1 MVSPRSKILS
11 RRRNVPVQR
20 CAVHKHHDL
29 LAHLCS
35 GFINEDK
42 LFLVQIGLAR
52 TPLLARLGDIGT
64 VLFGRAQ

>member
-1 MVSPRSKILS
+1 MAVGH
-11 RRRNVPVQR
+11 RREKALTTRRP
-20 CAVHKHHDL
+20 AIEPHHIC
-29 LAHLCS
+29 LCS

-64 VLFGRAQ
+64 VLFGSAQ